1 MRVGRQHPI
10 ANWLRCDAN
19 LYNSAMDQ
27 VLRLRD
33 EDLKNGDHSSG
44 LPSGAEKWFM
54 EEQLPKLLHQPLYR
68 KQLEEHIAEL
78 KEQSDKMNE
87 DLQKYVQSEIRR
99 NAQGGCLMN
108 KGIHK
113 DFLICAD
120 AMLACFNSIEEN
132 KAWNLMPE
140 FLPELAKC
148 IVMMNRELN
157 IHLIEAECE

>member
-19 LYNSAMDQ
+19 LYNSTMDQ
-27 VLRLRD
+27 VLLLRD

-78 KEQSDKMNE
+78 KEQSDQMNT
-87 DLQKYVQSEIRR
+87 DLQKYVQSDLE
-99 NAQGGCLMN
+99 AQE
-108 KGIHK
+108 KI
-113 DFLICAD
+113 D
-120 AMLACFNSIEEN
+120 AVASKFEEMLKVA
-132 KAWNLMPE
+132 A
-140 FLPELAKC
+140 
-148 IVMMNRELN
+148 
-157 IHLIEAECE
+157 